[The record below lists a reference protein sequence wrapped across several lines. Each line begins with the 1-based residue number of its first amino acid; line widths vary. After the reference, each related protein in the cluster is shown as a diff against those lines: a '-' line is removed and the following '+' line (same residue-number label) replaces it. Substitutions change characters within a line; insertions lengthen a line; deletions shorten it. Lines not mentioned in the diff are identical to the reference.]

1 MLTPARRALPGMAVV
16 AMLAFPAY
24 AAPTTTADSAP
35 NTTTPSQTATA
46 PAPKKRAQTKPTP
59 AKAATVASKPS
70 PTGQA
75 TAEPS
80 FTAYAPSAPILSG
93 SPILSDSKTTIW
105 RQTGIAS
112 WYGGKRWQGNRT
124 ASGARYNQNQLT
136 AAHATLPIGTRVR
149 VTMEGS
155 DRSVVVLI
163 NDRPGTRTRI
173 IDLSRQA
180 AADLGILAQGLAVV
194 TLTAL

>member
-1 MLTPARRALPGMAVV
+1 MLTPARRVLPGIAVV

-24 AAPTTTADSAP
+24 AAPTTTAD
-35 NTTTPSQTATA
+35 
-46 PAPKKRAQTKPTP
+46 PAPITNTPTTNTPAPQKRAQAKPAP
-59 AKAATVASKPS
+59 AKATNAAGKPAPAT
-70 PTGQA
+70 PTTGG
-75 TAEPS
+75 EPI
-80 FTAYAPSAPILSG
+80 FTAYAPATG
-93 SPILSDSKTTIW
+93 PILSDSPIFSDSKATIW

-112 WYGGKRWQGNRT
+112 WYGGTRWQGNRT
-124 ASGARYNQNQLT
+124 ASGARYDQNQLT

-149 VTMEGS
+149 VTIDGS

-173 IDLSRQA
+173 IDLSRKA
-180 AADLGILAQGLAVV
+180 AADLGILSQGLAVV